1 MIFIFLGSVWKY
13 PCLGKL
19 FQKIKIVCWSWSLE
33 ARLTLTSKNRWWFSF
48 FYFLDWKYSFWVN
61 LDQKVKTVS
70 LSWNWIPRLFWRW
83 KIRWWCSLVL
93 FSPFF
98 QVLSKKS
105 IWYFGVTLIIYRLV
119 TRKDVWA
126 FLFQLKD
133 EISQASNAYFVSLVI
148 STSLQFLFKL

>member
-48 FYFLDWKYSFWVN
+48 FYFLDWKYPFWVN

-98 QVLSKKS
+98 SSFVEKIHLVF
-105 IWYFGVTLIIYRLV
+105 WCYFNNLPAGYSQR
-119 TRKDVWA
+119 RDA
-126 FLFQLKD
+126 SGLFCF
-133 EISQASNAYFVSLVI
+133 N
-148 STSLQFLFKL
+148 